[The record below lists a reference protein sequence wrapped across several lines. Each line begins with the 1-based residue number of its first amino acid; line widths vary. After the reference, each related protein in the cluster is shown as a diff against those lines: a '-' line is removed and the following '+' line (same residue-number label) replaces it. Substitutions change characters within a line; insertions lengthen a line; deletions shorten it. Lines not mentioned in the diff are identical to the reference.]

1 MLIGCVIICCIGL
14 FMLFKNNNTYKNL
27 MKISDAIYIYQI
39 RSLINDADK
48 SSLEVDYY
56 DMRPY
61 EYVLFR
67 FWDFG
72 YKHILPEEKFK
83 LIEPY
88 IKK

>member
-1 MLIGCVIICCIGL
+1 MIACIVVCCIGL
-14 FMLFKNNNTYKNL
+14 FMLFKNENTFRN
-27 MKISDAIYIYQI
+27 MEKIIDAIYIYQ
-39 RSLINDADK
+39 LKCLTD
-48 SSLEVDYY
+48 SSSTAVDYY
-56 DMRPY
+56 DMRSY
-61 EYVLFR
+61 GHVLFR

>member
-1 MLIGCVIICCIGL
+1 MFACIVVCCIGL
-14 FMLFKNNNTYKNL
+14 FMLFKNENAFRN
-27 MKISDAIYIYQI
+27 MEKIIDAIYIYQ
-39 RSLINDADK
+39 LKCLTDG
-48 SSLEVDYY
+48 SSMTVDYY
-56 DMRPY
+56 DMRSY
-61 EYVLFR
+61 GHVLFR

>member
-1 MLIGCVIICCIGL
+1 MIACIVVCCIGL
-14 FMLFKNNNTYKNL
+14 FMLFKNENTFRN
-27 MKISDAIYIYQI
+27 MEKIIDAIYIYQ
-39 RSLINDADK
+39 LKCLTDG
-48 SSLEVDYY
+48 SSTAVDYY
-56 DMRPY
+56 DMRSY
-61 EYVLFR
+61 GHVLFR

>member
-1 MLIGCVIICCIGL
+1 MMIALVVICCIGL
-14 FMLFKNNNTYKNL
+14 FMIFKNENTFRNRL
-27 MKISDAIYIYQI
+27 KIIYAIYIYQ
-39 RSLINDADK
+39 LNCLNDG
-48 SSLEVDYY
+48 SPITVNYY
-56 DMRPY
+56 DMRSY
-61 EYVLFR
+61 GHVLYR

>member
-1 MLIGCVIICCIGL
+1 MIACIVVCCIGL
-14 FMLFKNNNTYKNL
+14 FLLFKNNNAYKNL
-27 MKISDAIYIYQI
+27 MKISDAIYIYQV
-39 RSLINDADK
+39 RSLINDANK
-48 SSLEVDYY
+48 SSLEVDYC

-61 EYVLFR
+61 EYVLLR

>member
-1 MLIGCVIICCIGL
+1 MIACIIVCCVGL
-14 FMLFKNNNTYKNL
+14 FMLFKNENAFRN
-27 MKISDAIYIYQI
+27 MEKIIDAIYIYQ
-39 RSLINDADK
+39 LKCLTD
-48 SSLEVDYY
+48 SSSTAVDYY
-56 DMRPY
+56 DMRSY
-61 EYVLFR
+61 GHVLFR

>member
-1 MLIGCVIICCIGL
+1 MFACIVVCCIGL
-14 FMLFKNNNTYKNL
+14 FMLFKNENAFRN
-27 MKISDAIYIYQI
+27 MEKIIDAIYIYQ
-39 RSLINDADK
+39 LKCLTDG
-48 SSLEVDYY
+48 SSMTVDYY
-56 DMRPY
+56 DMRLY
-61 EYVLFR
+61 GHVLIR

>member
-1 MLIGCVIICCIGL
+1 MIACIVVCCIGL
-14 FMLFKNNNTYKNL
+14 FMLFKNENAFRN
-27 MKISDAIYIYQI
+27 MEKIIDAIHIYQ
-39 RSLINDADK
+39 LKCLTDG
-48 SSLEVDYY
+48 SSMAVDYY
-56 DMRPY
+56 DMRSY
-61 EYVLFR
+61 GHVLFR